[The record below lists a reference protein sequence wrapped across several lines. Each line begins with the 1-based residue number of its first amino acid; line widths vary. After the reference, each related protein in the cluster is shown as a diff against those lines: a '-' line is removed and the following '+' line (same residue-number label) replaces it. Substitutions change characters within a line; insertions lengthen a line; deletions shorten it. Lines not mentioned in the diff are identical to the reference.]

1 MGTSK
6 IDAGCRREHSSKP
19 AQHSQHNKMRPAT
32 PQPSVPK
39 FYTTAEQESAL
50 HTSYVAALKHK
61 TADLEAT
68 TAATGKIQKYT
79 ARALIDKPHR
89 VFEVIDG
96 VAHYDG
102 VPSPTQLVAGGH
114 IYSFDP
120 KYAQKVAAFIAA
132 HPSYKVVFMPSGR
145 YGPTTHWCGSFGST
159 PAYLIAPDGTEIDAD
174 SVDDY
179 DIACL

>member
-1 MGTSK
+1 
-6 IDAGCRREHSSKP
+6 
-19 AQHSQHNKMRPAT
+19 MRPAS
-32 PQPSVPK
+32 PQPSIPK

-50 HTSYVAALKHK
+50 HASYVAALQQK
-61 TADLEAT
+61 TAELEAAS
-68 TAATGKIQKYT
+68 AATGKIQKYT
-79 ARALIDKPHR
+79 ALAYIDKLHR

-96 VAHYDG
+96 IAHYDG
-102 VPSPTQLVAGGH
+102 NPSPTQLVAGGR

-120 KYAQKVAAFIAA
+120 KYAPQVAAFIVA

-159 PAYLIAPDGTEIDAD
+159 AAYLVAPDGTRVDAD
-174 SVDDY
+174 SFDDY